1 MSKVFVLHIKPI
13 AHFLF
18 SCFLLCHVGCC
29 TKISWY
35 AMISLKKNRFVEKCT
50 TSLDYWSPLNRH
62 PPLMEM
68 FIIIAPPPPNPL
80 AIFSFFYPLSLLV
93 DLKWNLIQQN
103 GSVMIQA
110 LKINQG
116 TKFGTLKKPM
126 FSLFYMII
134 IWFNGIMIHNI

>member
-1 MSKVFVLHIKPI
+1 MLKVFVLHIKPI

-35 AMISLKKNRFVEKCT
+35 ATILLKKNRFVEKCT

-68 FIIIAPPPPNPL
+68 FIIIAPPPPTLSPSSL
-80 AIFSFFYPLSLLV
+80 SFIRSVSLSSWSGIWSSKMDQWWFKLWKLIKEQNLEH
-93 DLKWNLIQQN
+93 LKSPC
-103 GSVMIQA
+103 SVY
-110 LKINQG
+110 
-116 TKFGTLKKPM
+116 F
-126 FSLFYMII
+126 
-134 IWFNGIMIHNI
+134 IW